1 MTELEYPYADTPPF
15 GSKLRLQDGVYWL
28 RMALPMA
35 LDHINLYMLEDDDGW
50 WIIDTGMAVGK
61 TQEYW
66 QQIFDH
72 HLEGKPIKAV
82 IVTHMHPDHVG
93 QAGWICDKWRVP
105 LYMSFG
111 EYYNARCFAKMN
123 VDDLSWTSEAYFRS
137 AGMDDAFYENF
148 KTHFHGYASIVGAM
162 PGAFIRLEE
171 NDELSIKGKK
181 WRVIIGRGHSPE
193 HVCLYCEELSILLSG
208 DQVIPK
214 ITSNVS
220 VMPAEPESN
229 PLKQWLH
236 SLLMLKGLPADT
248 LVLPA
253 HNTPFRGLHQ
263 RLDYLIEH
271 HEDHLLALEEA
282 CVEAKTAF
290 ELLPVLFTRELDSSQ
305 ITMALGECVAHL
317 NYLHQQGRLQRQQ
330 DEQGVYHFLSIDP
343 GLEQRA
349 RPGEHHRD
357 SGPIQV

>member
-1 MTELEYPYADTPPF
+1 MTDLEYPYTDIPSF
-15 GSKLRLQDGVYWL
+15 GSKMKLHEGIYWV

-35 LDHINLYMLEDDDGW
+35 LDHINLYMLEDEDGW
-50 WIIDTGMAVGK
+50 WIVDTGMAVGK

-82 IVTHMHPDHVG
+82 LVTHMHPDHIG
-93 QAGWICDKWRVP
+93 QAGWICEKWRVP

-111 EYYNARCFAKMN
+111 EYYNARSFAKMTA
-123 VDDLSWTSEAYFRS
+123 DDLSWTSEAFFRS
-137 AGMDDAFYENF
+137 AGMSDAFYENF
-148 KTHFHGYASIVGAM
+148 SKNFHGYASVVGKM
-162 PGAFIRLEE
+162 PGAFLRLEE
-171 NDELSIKGKK
+171 EDELIIAGNK

-193 HVCLYCEELSILLSG
+193 HVCLYSESQSILLSG

-220 VMPAEPESN
+220 VMATEPEGN
-229 PLKQWLH
+229 PLQQWFQ
-236 SLLMLKGLPADT
+236 SLRMLKSLPADT

-253 HNTPFRGLHQ
+253 HNVPFRGLHQ

-282 CVEAKTAF
+282 CVEAKTAY

-317 NYLHQQGRLQRQQ
+317 NYLFKQGRLKRED
-330 DEQGVYHFLSIDP
+330 DEGVYRFLSIDP
-343 GLEQRA
+343 TLEERA
-349 RPGEHHRD
+349 RPGQHHRD

>member
-1 MTELEYPYADTPPF
+1 MADLEYPYRETPLP
-15 GSKLRLQDGVYWL
+15 GSRIKLMEGIYWV

-35 LDHINLYMLEDDDGW
+35 LDHINLYMLEDEDGW
-50 WIIDTGMAVGK
+50 WIIDTGMAVGD
-61 TQEYW
+61 TREHW

-72 HLEGKPIKAV
+72 HLDGKPIKAV
-82 IVTHMHPDHVG
+82 LVTHMHPDHIG

-111 EYYNARCFAKMN
+111 EYFNARTFAKMSSE
-123 VDDLSWTSEAYFRS
+123 DLSWTTEAYFRS
-137 AGMDDAFYENF
+137 AGMGEDFYENF
-148 KTHFHGYASIVGAM
+148 KKNFHGYASVVGAM
-162 PGAFIRLEE
+162 PGAFIRLED
-171 NDELSIKGKK
+171 NDELIIAGNS

-193 HVCLYCEELSILLSG
+193 HVCLYSEKLSLLLSG

-220 VMPAEPESN
+220 VMPTEPQGN
-229 PLKQWLH
+229 PLKQWLQ
-236 SLLMLKGLPADT
+236 SLVMLKSLPANT

-263 RLDYLIEH
+263 RLDFLIAH

-282 CVEAKTAF
+282 CVEAKTAV
-290 ELLPVLFTRELDSSQ
+290 ELLPVLFARELDSSQ

-317 NYLHQQGRLQRQQ
+317 NYLSFEGKLERHM
-330 DEQGVYHFLSIDP
+330 DAQGVSRYLSIDP
-343 GLEQRA
+343 ELAKRA
-349 RPGEHHRD
+349 RPGSHHRD
-357 SGPIQV
+357 SGPMQV